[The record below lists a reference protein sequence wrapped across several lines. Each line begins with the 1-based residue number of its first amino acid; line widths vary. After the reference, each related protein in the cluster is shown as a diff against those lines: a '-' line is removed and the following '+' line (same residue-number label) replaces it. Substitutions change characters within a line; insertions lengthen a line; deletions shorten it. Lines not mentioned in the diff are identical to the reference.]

1 MTSLNYE
8 PLRPLRFVSPATQ
21 YFEKYKKLVP
31 GGKLYTV
38 KKKARLTCRS
48 NRRLTFS
55 SILSSN
61 ITTALA
67 IAVAGAIAVA
77 TAMAVAGAIAVATAM
92 AVAIAV
98 PVAVAIAVTIAVAV
112 TARYDTIYYT
122 PYPMYSGIALNCH
135 VLACSAWSIA
145 HTCES

>member
-8 PLRPLRFVSPATQ
+8 PLRPLRFVSLATQ

-61 ITTALA
+61 IA

-77 TAMAVAGAIAVATAM
+77 RAMSVAV
-92 AVAIAV
+92 AV
-98 PVAVAIAVTIAVAV
+98 PVAVAIAVAIAVAVTV

-122 PYPMYSGIALNCH
+122 LYPMYSGIALNCH
-135 VLACSAWSIA
+135 GLACSACSIA
-145 HTCES
+145 HTYES

>member
-8 PLRPLRFVSPATQ
+8 PLRPLRFVSLATQ

-38 KKKARLTCRS
+38 KKKARLPCRS

-61 ITTALA
+61 IATALA
-67 IAVAGAIAVA
+67 IAAAGAIAVA
-77 TAMAVAGAIAVATAM
+77 RAVA
-92 AVAIAV
+92 
-98 PVAVAIAVTIAVAV
+98 VAVAIAVTITVAI

-122 PYPMYSGIALNCH
+122 LYPMYSGVAP
-135 VLACSAWSIA
+135 VMP
-145 HTCES
+145 

>member
-8 PLRPLRFVSPATQ
+8 PLRPLRFVSLATQ

-61 ITTALA
+61 IATALA

-77 TAMAVAGAIAVATAM
+77 RAMPVAV
-92 AVAIAV
+92 AV
-98 PVAVAIAVTIAVAV
+98 PVAVAIAVAIAVAVTVTVTV

-122 PYPMYSGIALNCH
+122 LYPMYSGIALNCH
-135 VLACSAWSIA
+135 GLA
-145 HTCES
+145 

>member
-8 PLRPLRFVSPATQ
+8 PLRPLRFVSLATQ

-61 ITTALA
+61 IA

-77 TAMAVAGAIAVATAM
+77 RAMSVAV
-92 AVAIAV
+92 AV
-98 PVAVAIAVTIAVAV
+98 PVAVAIAVAIAVAVTV

-122 PYPMYSGIALNCH
+122 LYPMYSGIALNCH
-135 VLACSAWSIA
+135 GLA
-145 HTCES
+145 